1 MFAHQA
7 MPELGTWML
16 GTSLGLLPRLGA
28 AAGSQAFS
36 GRDVPGGGCWG
47 EASFLLPVH
56 LLPIRALPLQ
66 TQGIFLDRADTVTA
80 WETA

>member
-7 MPELGTWML
+7 MPELDTWML
-16 GTSLGLLPRLGA
+16 DLFRP
-28 AAGSQAFS
+28 GSQAFS
-36 GRDVPGGGCWG
+36 GKDVPGVGSWG

-56 LLPIRALPLQ
+56 LLTIRALPLQ